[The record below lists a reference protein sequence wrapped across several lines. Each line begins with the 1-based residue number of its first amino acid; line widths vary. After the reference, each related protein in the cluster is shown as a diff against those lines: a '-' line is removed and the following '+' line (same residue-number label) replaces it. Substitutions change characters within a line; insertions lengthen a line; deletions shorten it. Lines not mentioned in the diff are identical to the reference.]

1 MEAKV
6 SKTCKHCDH
15 GEARWFGLVWM
26 CSHPNVIAQFDPV
39 KGRPVSCAKG
49 RRPDSRCGVMG
60 YCYSG
65 PAEISPQNM
74 GSSTIEATMLR
85 SNQTFSAIL
94 PYRLPAP
101 MYATNGWMQT
111 HFPQSTI
118 AQSNGGGGGGF
129 LAGALVGG
137 ALVGLMGNH
146 DHQNESP
153 SSWEGGGG
161 EMNGGGASDSWD
173 DSSSDCGGGDS
184 GGDSGGSDS

>member
-1 MEAKV
+1 MTEAKV

-15 GEARWFGLVWM
+15 GEAHWFGLLWR

-65 PAEISPQNM
+65 PAEIGPQNM
-74 GSSTIEATMLR
+74 GSSTIEATMLQ
-85 SNQTFSAIL
+85 SNRTFSAL
-94 PYRLPAP
+94 TVVPMMGYR
-101 MYATNGWMQT
+101 
-111 HFPQSTI
+111 PQSTVI
-118 AQSNGGGGGGF
+118 PYSTSIMQTNRTSDYGGGNGF

-137 ALVGLMGNH
+137 ALVGLMGN

-161 EMNGGGASDSWD
+161 EMSGGGASDSWS
-173 DSSSDCGGGDS
+173 DSSSGSDSGGGGDC
-184 GGDSGGSDS
+184 GGSDS